1 MRPAAAMTLCT
12 GSRPFRPRVPVPL
25 FLSLQ
30 PRSPFL
36 WLVRITERRV
46 LLWPSLPLVRPQP
59 CWAGRSRWART
70 TTERSRQ
77 AGSENL
83 PFYKRSVFVSGGFL
97 SLSLT
102 ASAQDEPSQIFKL
115 DLFGACGDCPISGHR
130 FSCVR
135 WSRVLSLEGVP
146 FRGLFCWCFCVRNPC
161 RSRSG
166 FCWSVTSDFSSFNV
180 FNLKFSGS

>member
-30 PRSPFL
+30 LRSPFL

-115 DLFGACGDCPISGHR
+115 DLFGACGDCPISGRR
-130 FSCVR
+130 F
-135 WSRVLSLEGVP
+135 RVCDG
-146 FRGLFCWCFCVRNPC
+146 
-161 RSRSG
+161 RSG
-166 FCWSVTSDFSSFNV
+166 TVLKACHFEVCFAGV
-180 FNLKFSGS
+180 FVDVFRRITFLEFLALLFAKCQVFTLLA